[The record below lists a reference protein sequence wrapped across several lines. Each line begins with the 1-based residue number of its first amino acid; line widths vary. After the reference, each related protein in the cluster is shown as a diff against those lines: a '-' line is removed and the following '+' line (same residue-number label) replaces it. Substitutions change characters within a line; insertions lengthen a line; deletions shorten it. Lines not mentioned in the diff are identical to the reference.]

1 MSPRD
6 AALARPA
13 ARRARRPAQLVSRG
27 AILLAL
33 VVLGALFAFP
43 FFWQLVSSFKDLSEI
58 QASPPRF
65 IPARLR
71 WENYT
76 AVWKLVPFGRF
87 TVNTLTVA
95 ILATVGQ
102 TLSAAAVAYG
112 FARFR
117 FRGREVLF
125 ALCLSSL
132 MLPWE
137 VTIVPQFIMFRELG
151 WLDTLA
157 PLIVPHWFGG
167 GAFNIFLLRQ
177 FFLTIPRDLDE
188 AAKIDGAGYGR
199 IFWSILLPLSRPAL
213 ITVAIFSFL
222 AHWSE
227 FITPLIYL
235 NSTENF
241 VLSLGVRHL
250 QTLPTS
256 EPARDHLLMAAA
268 TLVTLPPIVVFFA
281 LQRYFVRGVVM
292 TGLKG

>member
-1 MSPRD
+1 
-6 AALARPA
+6 
-13 ARRARRPAQLVSRG
+13 
-27 AILLAL
+27 
-33 VVLGALFAFP
+33 
-43 FFWQLVSSFKDLSEI
+43 
-58 QASPPRF
+58 
-65 IPARLR
+65 
-71 WENYT
+71 
-76 AVWKLVPFGRF
+76 
-87 TVNTLTVA
+87 
-95 ILATVGQ
+95 
-102 TLSAAAVAYG
+102 
-112 FARFR
+112 
-117 FRGREVLF
+117 
-125 ALCLSSL
+125 
-132 MLPWE
+132 
-137 VTIVPQFIMFRELG
+137 MFRELG

-281 LQRYFVRGVVM
+281 LQRYFIRGVVM

>member
-1 MSPRD
+1 MASNPTTPNGATAATTAQNQPRM
-6 AALARPA
+6 REK
-13 ARRARRPAQLVSRG
+13 RRSSTSRAPSG
-27 AILLAL
+27 
-33 VVLGALFAFP
+33 
-43 FFWQLVSSFKDLSEI
+43 
-58 QASPPRF
+58 
-65 IPARLR
+65 IPH
-71 WENYT
+71 
-76 AVWKLVPFGRF
+76 
-87 TVNTLTVA
+87 
-95 ILATVGQ
+95 
-102 TLSAAAVAYG
+102 
-112 FARFR
+112 
-117 FRGREVLF
+117 
-125 ALCLSSL
+125 
-132 MLPWE
+132 
-137 VTIVPQFIMFRELG
+137 
-151 WLDTLA
+151 D
-157 PLIVPHWFGG
+157 
-167 GAFNIFLLRQ
+167 
-177 FFLTIPRDLDE
+177 PRDLDE

-227 FITPLIYL
+227 FITPLIFL

>member
-1 MSPRD
+1 MPRTNAERRRSKGARVRTPGFRLSR
-6 AALARPA
+6 AAT
-13 ARRARRPAQLVSRG
+13 V
-27 AILLAL
+27 LAL
-33 VVLGALFAFP
+33 VVLGALFGFP
-43 FFWQLVSSFKDLSEI
+43 FFWQLISSFKDLSEI

-65 IPARLR
+65 LPDRFR

-76 AVWKLVPFGRF
+76 TVWTLAPFGRF

-95 ILATVGQ
+95 ILATLGQ
-102 TLSAAAVAYG
+102 TFSAAAVAYG

-117 FRGREVLF
+117 FRGREVAF
-125 ALCLSSL
+125 TLCLSSL
-132 MLPWE
+132 LLPWE
-137 VTIVPQFIMFRELG
+137 VTIVPQFILFRELG

-222 AHWSE
+222 AHWNE
-227 FITPLIYL
+227 FITPLIFL

-268 TLVTLPPIVVFFA
+268 TLITLPPIVVFFA

>member
-6 AALARPA
+6 LALARPV
-13 ARRARRPAQLVSRG
+13 ARRPGRMGHIVSRG

-33 VVLGALFAFP
+33 VLLGVLFAFP

-58 QASPPRF
+58 QSSPPRF
-65 IPARLR
+65 VPARLR
-71 WENYT
+71 WENYA

-102 TLSAAAVAYG
+102 TFSAAAVAYG

-177 FFLTIPRDLDE
+177 FFLTIPRDLYE

-199 IFWSILLPLSRPAL
+199 IFWSVLLPLSRPAL

-222 AHWSE
+222 AHWNE

-268 TLVTLPPIVVFFA
+268 VLVTLPPIAVFFA